1 MQEKQRYS
9 TDIFDIDA
17 IASVSKL
24 SLCEKEKQSFLR
36 DICDMAN
43 YTYSSL
49 SSESV
54 DDALAVCALPPKKL
68 DELREDRISVKKDA
82 SLLQNAPD
90 LSGEYVRVPK
100 TVGGEEEQK

>member
-1 MQEKQRYS
+1 MQEKQRYT

-17 IASVSKL
+17 IASISKL
-24 SLCEKEKQSFLR
+24 TLDDSEKQSFLR

-43 YTYSSL
+43 YTYKAL

-68 DELREDRISVKKDA
+68 CELREDKICAHGDTR
-82 SLLQNAPD
+82 LLQNAPD
-90 LSGEYVRVPK
+90 SSGEYVRVPK
-100 TVGGEEEQK
+100 TVGGEEDKK